1 MKHSPVEPVNTT
13 AIISAYEALR
23 ESVLTPHFSPVI
35 RWSMKRLI
43 AEGLHAWIITLNWTP
58 SSEPARTSVEYSSE
72 FTDELNESG
81 AIVQLIAS
89 MMLQSLTEETYE
101 YSE

>member
-1 MKHSPVEPVNTT
+1 MKHSPLEPMNST

-23 ESVLTPHFSPVI
+23 ESVLTPHFSPFI

-43 AEGLHAWIITLNWTP
+43 ADGRHAWIITLNWTP
-58 SSEPARTSVEYSSE
+58 SREPARTSVEYSSE

-81 AIVQLIAS
+81 GIVQLIAS
-89 MMLQSLTEETYE
+89 MMLQSLTEETSE
-101 YSE
+101 YTE